1 MQRAQSRSR
10 KRRRTAGA
18 PSTRPI
24 SAGRKEREGRRE
36 RSAEPLA
43 RSPFEI
49 IKEAVPLCFA
59 EADYENAVLELFR
72 DTLGYGYVYGPDVE
86 RDYSDP
92 LYRDDLLPA
101 LRQINPNLPKAALD
115 EAGTH

>member
-1 MQRAQSRSR
+1 MMIYRH
-10 KRRRTAGA
+10 
-18 PSTRPI
+18 P
-24 SAGRKEREGRRE
+24 EV
-36 RSAEPLA
+36 
-43 RSPFEI
+43 EI